1 MLNYVYVMAGGALGT
16 GARFWASG
24 IVARRFGEFFP
35 FGTLTV
41 NVTGSFII
49 GFFGTLT
56 EPEGTLLVSL
66 ALRQFFMIGVC
77 GGYTTF
83 FILRLQTLD
92 LAQEGDWLKAG
103 LNAVLS
109 LVLCLMAVW
118 LGRICALCFRST

>member
-1 MLNYVYVMAGGALGT
+1 MLSYFFVMLGGALGT

-24 IVARRFGEFFP
+24 VIARRFGEFFP
-35 FGTLTV
+35 LGTLTV

-56 EPEGTLLVSL
+56 EPEGALLV
-66 ALRQFFMIGVC
+66 APGFRQFFMIGVC

-83 FILRLQTLD
+83 SSFSLQTLD
-92 LAQEGDWLKAG
+92 LAQDGDWLKAG

-109 LVLCLMAVW
+109 FVCCLVAVW
-118 LGRICALCFRST
+118 LGRICALSFRQT